1 MSHVGYIKFIDVWFL
16 VTTVFIF
23 ASLLEFAL
31 VNVIFRSAKYGGEWG
46 SMGSMGEVEETGVK
60 GERVEGN

>member
-31 VNVIFRSAKYGGEWG
+31 VNVIFRSAKYG
-46 SMGSMGEVEETGVK
+46 
-60 GERVEGN
+60 

>member
-31 VNVIFRSAKYGGEWG
+31 VNVIFRSTKYVGAGGG
-46 SMGSMGEVEETGVK
+46 GGNRGK
-60 GERVEGN
+60 GRKS